1 MARRGLA
8 GALLLPAALFL
19 ACRREDARIRELT
32 VRAAQADEAAQ
43 ELRAAWRAQ
52 LVRLPR
58 LRVRPPAAA
67 PLAIPFTPEQVRFLQ
82 ARVNAERDVSLK
94 ALLQEALDQDRRIR
108 DLGERL
114 ERLGGG
120 LPVPDQA
127 GPGDS
132 HHGLALR
139 FLKGR
144 GIPDD
149 RARAMLAQ
157 ARILPRIA
165 PGFLVYHFL
174 VDGAYATWVAQGSAP
189 FTPAALNGEE
199 DLERLGASR
208 DAARARSGG
217 LDLALAALL
226 ARKRAL
232 ELEVSQ
238 LRLQREH
245 DLEAR
250 DFLRA
255 EGEEADRTLGSLH
268 FLVATREDLEAA
280 DIVALPFLGRSRAG
294 PGWQDALFVRHLDLR
309 RERILLIRAVDL
321 GLPRI
326 ERVQV
331 VPGAFEEG
339 LHYRVTFGPG
349 RMEAAVEL
357 LEPDRF
363 RNGKV
368 VFAVS

>member
-1 MARRGLA
+1 MAARPLA
-8 GALLLPAALFL
+8 GALILPAALFL

-58 LRVRPPAAA
+58 LGRVRPGAA
-67 PLAIPFTPEQVRFLQ
+67 PLAIPFTPEQIRFLQ
-82 ARVNAERDVSLK
+82 ARINAERDVSRK

-108 DLGERL
+108 ELGERL

-120 LPVPDQA
+120 LPVPDEA

-144 GIPDD
+144 GIPDG
-149 RARAMLAQ
+149 RAREMLAQ

-174 VDGAYATWVAQGSAP
+174 VDGAYATWVAQGSARI
-189 FTPAALNGEE
+189 TPDALNGEE
-199 DLERLGASR
+199 DLQRLEASR

-217 LDLALAALL
+217 LDLALETLV

-250 DFLRA
+250 DFLLA
-255 EGEEADRTLGSLH
+255 EGEEADRALGSLH
-268 FLVATREDLEAA
+268 FLVATREDLESAG
-280 DIVALPFLGRSRAG
+280 IVSLPLLGRSRAG
-294 PGWQDALFVRHLDLR
+294 PGWQDGLFVRHLDLR
-309 RERILLIRAVDL
+309 RERVLRIRADEV
-321 GLPRI
+321 GLARI
-326 ERVQV
+326 GRIVV

-339 LHYRVTFGPG
+339 VHYRITYGPG
-349 RMEAAVEL
+349 RAEAEVEL